1 MSRRRIKTKQAESL
15 QKHYLKYVKNAI
27 EQSAYFKNH
36 VELTTVKPFSKSI
49 TPASWKSYSPHL
61 DDDLTVA
68 ELRAKNN
75 NVVLV
80 NYEYKWLALK
90 VHFKDKQFDSLT
102 DIRIQCLG
110 NEVWI
115 FVNFKHPFD
124 YITRENYKV
133 MYCPLGELDKY
144 LIKAY
149 ELVQDHLDDF
159 IENEQDTQS
168 MNERSIDIRQQII
181 NNAIALL
188 KQHQDVFNDIKAIG
202 FYKEHDFPELF
213 LEVAYKP
220 IDNHTRE
227 HHNQV
232 IQELID
238 NNNNTKYLWATDG
251 SYLTLED
258 FHYCVLNDKILYR
271 VQLRKFR
278 TAVDYFYSAQKMKE
292 NTFVLKP
299 FE

>member
-36 VELTTVKPFSKSI
+36 VELTTVKPFSKSV

-61 DDDLTVA
+61 DDVLTVA
-68 ELRAKNN
+68 EFRAKNN

-80 NYEYKWLALK
+80 NYEYKWLAFK
-90 VHFKDKQFDSLT
+90 IHFKDKQFDSLT

-124 YITRENYKV
+124 YITRVNYKV
-133 MYCPLGELDKY
+133 MYCSLDELDKY
-144 LIKAY
+144 LVKAY

-159 IENEQDTQS
+159 IENEKNTQS
-168 MNERSIDIRQQII
+168 MNKRSIDIRQQII

-202 FYKEHDFPELF
+202 FCGEHDLSELF
-213 LEVAYKP
+213 LKVAYKP
-220 IDNHTRE
+220 IDKNTRE

-238 NNNNTKYLWATDG
+238 NNNNIKYLWASDG
-251 SYLTLED
+251 SYLTLEA
-258 FHYCVLNDKILYR
+258 FHDYVLNDKIPYR

-278 TAVDYFYSAQKMKE
+278 TAVDYFYSAQEMKE
-292 NTFVLKP
+292 NTFTLKP
-299 FE
+299 FK